1 MGLFLTVVDFNGD
14 VIFLSLLNASAVTIH
29 CWRNGELPAT
39 HLSKGICST
48 GTYVLVWSRDWIGSI
63 ESVSFHSYCLACLVT
78 LIYILFFFRFSN
90 TELINDLRINVFL
103 VHKAIGKSNGIPG
116 FAKSSSLW
124 KGWEGGGTI
133 AQSINLELI
142 LYRLY
147 IWSIHFRKAV

>member
-14 VIFLSLLNASAVTIH
+14 VIFLSFLNASAVTIH

-48 GTYVLVWSRDWIGSI
+48 GTYVPVWSRDWIGSI
-63 ESVSFHSYCLACLVT
+63 ESVSFHRYCLACLVT
-78 LIYILFFFRFSN
+78 LIYIFIFFQIFQYW
-90 TELINDLRINVFL
+90 INDLRINVFL
-103 VHKAIGKSNGIPG
+103 VHKAIGKLNGIPG

-124 KGWEGGGTI
+124 KGWGGAGTI
-133 AQSINLELI
+133 AQSVNLELI

-147 IWSIHFRKAV
+147 IWSIHFRKTV